1 MIPNLDTFLV
11 ALYSTVDDLYQ
22 KHYAPHKP
30 KRRGKNP
37 DLSDSEVLTLVICA
51 QWHGTS
57 QRAFIRY
64 AAEHWRSYFPRLL
77 SQSACNRRSR
87 DLAGVLTDMVARV
100 AQDMKAYVAP
110 YQAMDT
116 VPVPLMRRRRGHRH
130 RLFGAEAAIG
140 RGGCDRDWYYGCK
153 LLLSVTPQGVCTGF
167 VLAPANAEDRWVAES
182 FLCWRHDVHHD
193 PLSPEEMSRR
203 RNGRAYVG
211 PTGPLGPRHGV
222 GQTSAGP
229 YVADN
234 GFFGSWWQSHWRTDY
249 GAWVLTPRDYA
260 GIGGDA
266 GRRAHAGWR
275 QIVETINGH
284 LERVFGLHF
293 PGARSLWG
301 LQSRIAAKLAALN
314 LGIWLNR
321 YFGRPD
327 LAFATLF
334 NG

>member
-1 MIPNLDTFLV
+1 MTLDLDTFLV
-11 ALYSTVDDLYQ
+11 ALYSIVDDLYQ
-22 KHYAPHKP
+22 QLYAAHKP
-30 KRRGKNP
+30 KRRGRRP
-37 DLSDSEVLTLVICA
+37 ELSDSEVLTLAICA

-87 DLAGVLTDMVARV
+87 DLAGVLTHMVAKV
-100 AQDMKAYVAP
+100 AEEMGASLAP
-110 YQAMDT
+110 YQAIDS
-116 VPVPLMRRRRGHRH
+116 VPVPLMRRRRGKRH
-130 RLFGAEAAIG
+130 RLFGPEAAIG

-153 LLLSVTPQGVCTGF
+153 LLLSVTPQGICTGF
-167 VLAPANAEDRWVAES
+167 VLAPANTEDRWVAEG
-182 FLCWRHDVHHD
+182 FLCWRRSWHA
-193 PLSPEEMSRR
+193 SPIAADDLPRR
-203 RNGRAYVG
+203 RCGRAYVG

-222 GQTSAGP
+222 GQMSAGP

-234 GFFGSWWQSHWRTDY
+234 GFFGSWWQRHWRADY
-249 GAWVLTPRDYA
+249 GASVLTPRDYA
-260 GIGGDA
+260 GH
-266 GRRAHAGWR
+266 GRRHAGWR

-284 LERVFGLHF
+284 LEQVFGLHF

-301 LQSRIAAKLAALN
+301 LQSRIAAKLVAVN

-321 YFGRPD
+321 HFGRPD

>member
-1 MIPNLDTFLV
+1 MTLDTFLV

-30 KRRGKNP
+30 KRRGKKP
-37 DLSDSEVLTLVICA
+37 DLSDSEVLTLAICA
-51 QWHGTS
+51 QWHGAS

-87 DLAGVLTDMVARV
+87 DLTGVLTDMVATV
-100 AQDMKAYVAP
+100 ARDMQAYLAP
-110 YQAMDT
+110 YQALDT
-116 VPVPLMRRRRGHRH
+116 VPVPLMRRRRGQHH

-153 LLLSVTPQGVCTGF
+153 LLLSVTPQGIGTGF
-167 VLAPANAEDRWVAES
+167 VLAPANTEDRWVAES
-182 FLCWRHDVHHD
+182 FLCWRHD
-193 PLSPEEMSRR
+193 PYQAPISPEEMPRR
-203 RNGRAYVG
+203 GNGQAYVG
-211 PTGPLGPRHGV
+211 PTGPLGRRDGV
-222 GQTSAGP
+222 GEMSAGP

-234 GFFGSWWQSHWRTDY
+234 GFFGALWQSHWRTDY
-249 GAWVLTPRDYA
+249 DAVVLTPRDYTRV
-260 GIGGDA
+260 GDGV
-266 GRRAHAGWR
+266 GRRAHAGCR

-284 LERVFGLHF
+284 LEQVFGLHF

-301 LQSRIAAKLAALN
+301 LHSRIAAKLAALN

-321 YFGRPD
+321 HFGRPD